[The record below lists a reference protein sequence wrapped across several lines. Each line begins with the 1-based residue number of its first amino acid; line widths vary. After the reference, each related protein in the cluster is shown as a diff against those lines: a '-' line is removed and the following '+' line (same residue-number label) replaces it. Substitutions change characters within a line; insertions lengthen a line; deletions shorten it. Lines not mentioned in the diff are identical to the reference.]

1 MDDPNHK
8 TQVTGK
14 EKMIITGIV
23 TVLMIIAF
31 FILHS
36 WANQPTDESSNTE
49 SAKTTD
55 SSSDLNYTVQK
66 TYTKDKI
73 LIVHMTGGSS
83 DIDNSGKDLFVQN
96 FSNDAAQLINQYK
109 SSLDKGILVYNTTK
123 IDGVSENTIGVYMS
137 NDDAQSLNSDFI
149 DDVDSDSGYLYKN
162 ATSYVFNEDILRGL
176 DKDMIDHLPISQS
189 SQIID
194 YLLK

>member
-14 EKMIITGIV
+14 EKMIIAGIV
-23 TVLMIIAF
+23 IVLMIIAF

-137 NDDAQSLNSDFI
+137 NDDAQSLNNDFI

-162 ATSYVFNEDILRGL
+162 ATSYVFNEDVLRGL
-176 DKDMIDHLPISQS
+176 DKDMIDHLPIYQS

-194 YLLK
+194 HLLK